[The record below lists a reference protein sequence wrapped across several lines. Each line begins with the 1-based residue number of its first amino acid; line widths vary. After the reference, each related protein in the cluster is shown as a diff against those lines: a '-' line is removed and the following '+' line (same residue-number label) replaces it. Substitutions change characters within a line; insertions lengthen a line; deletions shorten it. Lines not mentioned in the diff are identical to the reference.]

1 MCKFNYNLTLEY
13 SGNEVVQTQLP
24 MENTRTYMDSGMF
37 FGDPNMQ
44 YHDYGSTQVWLWRY
58 SQPR

>member
-24 MENTRTYMDSGMF
+24 MENTRIYMDSGMF

-44 YHDYGSTQVWLWRY
+44 YQDYGSTQV
-58 SQPR
+58 